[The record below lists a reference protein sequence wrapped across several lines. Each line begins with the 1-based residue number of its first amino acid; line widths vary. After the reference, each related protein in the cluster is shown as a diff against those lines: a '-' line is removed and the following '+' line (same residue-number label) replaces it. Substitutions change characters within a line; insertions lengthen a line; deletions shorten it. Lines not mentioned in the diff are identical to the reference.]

1 MDIASLN
8 AFVSIVETGS
18 FSKAAEAISITQPA
32 ISKRINSLESQLGC
46 KLFERMQ
53 RSVRLT
59 EEGQELLPRATA
71 ILREVQNAKQSILN
85 ISQNVSGSLT
95 VVASH
100 HIGLHRLP
108 FIVKTFVQQYPLVD
122 LKLLFMESEKAFEAL
137 DHNHADIAFIT
148 VTPGAYPDYIEHLI
162 WDDPMS
168 IVCSS
173 EHELAKHQHSDK
185 TKSNL
190 HKTTI
195 NKLSKANAILPSKST
210 LTYQLIETLFAEKN
224 LKLNATIP
232 TNYLETIKMMV
243 SVGLGWS
250 ILPNTMIDEDITVL
264 TTPEYSPSRK
274 LGAVTHKRKTMSN
287 AAKALIEQA
296 HKVWGDDSLTKQ

>member
-1 MDIASLN
+1 MDIDSLN
-8 AFVSIVETGS
+8 AFVNIVEAGS
-18 FSKAAEAISITQPA
+18 FSKAAEAISVTQPA
-32 ISKRINSLESQLGC
+32 ISKRISTLEHILDC
-46 KLFERMQ
+46 KLFERGQ
-53 RSVRLT
+53 RNIRLT
-59 EEGQELLPRATA
+59 KEGEELLPRANS

-85 ISQNVSGSLT
+85 ISNSISGQLT

-108 FIVKTFVQQYPLVD
+108 FVIKPFLQSNPDVD

-148 VTPGAYPDYIEHLI
+148 VTPGASPNYIEHLI

-168 IVCSS
+168 IVCSPD
-173 EHELAKHQHSDK
+173 HDLAQNQNTSID
-185 TKSNL
+185 
-190 HKTTI
+190 
-195 NKLSKANAILPSKST
+195 KLSKSNAILPSKTT
-210 LTYQLIETLFAEKN
+210 LTYQIIEELFASRQ

-250 ILPNTMIDEDITVL
+250 VLPNTMVDEHLTVL
-264 TTPEYSPSRK
+264 STPEYSPSRT
-274 LGAVTHKRKTMSN
+274 LGAVTHKRKTISN
-287 AAKALIEQA
+287 ASKALIEQA
-296 HKVWGDDSLTKQ
+296 NKIWGNNNT

>member
-1 MDIASLN
+1 MDIDSLN
-8 AFVSIVETGS
+8 AFVNIVETGS

-32 ISKRINSLESQLGC
+32 ISKRINSLESQLDC
-46 KLFERMQ
+46 KLFERVQ

-59 EEGQELLPRATA
+59 EEGQELLPRATS
-71 ILREVQNAKQSILN
+71 ILREVENARQSILN
-85 ISQNVSGSLT
+85 ISLNVSGSLT

-108 FIVKTFVQQYPLVD
+108 LVIKPFLQEYPEVD

-137 DHNHADIAFIT
+137 DHNHADIGFIT

-173 EHELAKHQHSDK
+173 EHELAENQSK
-185 TKSNL
+185 NNV
-190 HKTTI
+190 HKTSI
-195 NKLSKANAILPSKST
+195 EKLSKTNAILPSKTT
-210 LTYQLIETLFAEKN
+210 LTYQLVEKLFAEKD

-250 ILPNTMIDEDITVL
+250 ILPNTMIDEELTVL
-264 TTPEYSPSRK
+264 TSPEYSPSRK
-274 LGAVTHKRKTMSN
+274 LGAVSHKRKTMSN

-296 HKVWGDDSLTKQ
+296 HKVWGDDSLIEQQP

>member
-1 MDIASLN
+1 MDIDSLN

-46 KLFERMQ
+46 KLFERVQ

-59 EEGQELLPRATA
+59 EEGQELLPRATS
-71 ILREVQNAKQSILN
+71 ILREVENAKQSILN
-85 ISQNVSGSLT
+85 ISHNVSGNLT

-108 FIVKTFVQQYPLVD
+108 FVIKPFLQQYPDVN

-137 DHNHADIAFIT
+137 DHNHADIGFIT
-148 VTPGAYPDYIEHLI
+148 VTPGAYPDYVEHLI

-173 EHELAKHQHSDK
+173 EHELVESQS
-185 TKSNL
+185 KSNT
-190 HKTTI
+190 HTHNTSI
-195 NKLSKANAILPSKST
+195 EKLSKANAILPSKTT
-210 LTYQLIETLFAEKN
+210 LTYQLIEKLFADKD

-250 ILPNTMIDEDITVL
+250 ILPNTMIDDELTVL
-264 TTPEYSPSRK
+264 TSSEYSPSRK

-296 HKVWGDDSLTKQ
+296 HKVWGDDSLG

>member
-1 MDIASLN
+1 MDIDSLN
-8 AFVSIVETGS
+8 AFVNIVETGS

-32 ISKRINSLESQLGC
+32 ISKRISSLESQLDC
-46 KLFERMQ
+46 KLFERVQ

-59 EEGQELLPRATA
+59 EEGRELLPRATS
-71 ILREVQNAKQSILN
+71 ILREVENAKQSILN
-85 ISQNVSGSLT
+85 ISHNVSGSLT

-108 FIVKTFVQQYPLVD
+108 FVIKPFLQQYPEVD

-137 DHNHADIAFIT
+137 DHNHADIGFIT
-148 VTPGAYPDYIEHLI
+148 VTPGAYPDYVEHLI

-173 EHELAKHQHSDK
+173 DHELAKSRS
-185 TKSNL
+185 KSNI
-190 HKTTI
+190 HTTSI
-195 NKLSKANAILPSKST
+195 EKLSKANAILPSKTT
-210 LTYQLIETLFAEKN
+210 LTYQLIEKLFADKD

-250 ILPNTMIDEDITVL
+250 ILPQSMLDDGLYHLKIAAFQ
-264 TTPEYSPSRK
+264 SSRK
-274 LGAVTHKRKTMSN
+274 LGIVLNKNRSQSKAVTAMLE
-287 AAKALIEQA
+287 LIEEV
-296 HKVWGDDSLTKQ
+296 KD

>member
-1 MDIASLN
+1 MDIDSLN

-18 FSKAAEAISITQPA
+18 FSKAADVISITQPA
-32 ISKRINSLESQLGC
+32 ISKRISSLEKQLGC
-46 KLFERMQ
+46 KLFERVQ
-53 RSVRLT
+53 RSVQLT
-59 EEGQELLPRATA
+59 EEGQELLPRATS
-71 ILREVQNAKQSILN
+71 ILREVENAKQSILN
-85 ISQNVSGSLT
+85 ISDNVTGTLT

-108 FIVKTFVQQYPLVD
+108 IVIKPFLQQYPQVD

-137 DHNHADIAFIT
+137 EHNHADIGFIT
-148 VTPGAYPDYIEHLI
+148 VTPGADSDYVEHLI
-162 WDDPMS
+162 WHDPMS

-173 EHELAKHQHSDK
+173 EHELAKSQTNNFKQTS
-185 TKSNL
+185 
-190 HKTTI
+190 I
-195 NKLSKANAILPSKST
+195 EELSKSNAILPSKTT
-210 LTYQLIETLFAEKN
+210 LTYQVIETLFADQK
-224 LKLNATIP
+224 LKLSATIP

-250 ILPNTMIDEDITVL
+250 VLPNTMIDDEL
-264 TTPEYSPSRK
+264 TILTSSEYSPSRK

-296 HKVWGDDSLTKQ
+296 NKVWGDDSLE

>member
-1 MDIASLN
+1 MDIDSLN
-8 AFVSIVETGS
+8 AFVNIVETGS
-18 FSKAAEAISITQPA
+18 FSKAAKAISITQPA
-32 ISKRINSLESQLGC
+32 ISKRISSLESQLNC
-46 KLFERMQ
+46 KLFERVQ

-59 EEGQELLPRATA
+59 EEGRELLPRATS
-71 ILREVQNAKQSILN
+71 ILREVENAKQSILN
-85 ISQNVSGSLT
+85 ISHNISGSLT

-108 FIVKTFVQQYPLVD
+108 FVIKPFLQQYPDVD

-137 DHNHADIAFIT
+137 DHNHADIGFIT
-148 VTPGAYPDYIEHLI
+148 VTPGAYPDYVEHLI

-173 EHELAKHQHSDK
+173 EHELAKSRS
-185 TKSNL
+185 KSNI
-190 HKTTI
+190 HTTSI
-195 NKLSKANAILPSKST
+195 EKLSKANAILPSKTT
-210 LTYQLIETLFAEKN
+210 LTYQLIDKLFADKD

-250 ILPNTMIDEDITVL
+250 ILPNTMIDEELTVL
-264 TTPEYSPSRK
+264 TSSEYSPSRK

-296 HKVWGDDSLTKQ
+296 HKVWGGDSLTNL